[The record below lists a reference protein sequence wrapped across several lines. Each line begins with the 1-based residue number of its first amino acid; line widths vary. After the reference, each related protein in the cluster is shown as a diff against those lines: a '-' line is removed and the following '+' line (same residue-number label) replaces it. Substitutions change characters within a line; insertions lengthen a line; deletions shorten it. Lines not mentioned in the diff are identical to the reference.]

1 MLFNRDNPFLSRLKL
16 RVRVSGINS
25 KKNVQRIVLD
35 IADSGITYKCGDAL
49 AVLPKNN
56 IDAVKSIL
64 ECLNISGD
72 EEIILPHN
80 KQSVN
85 IMSALYNSLDINE
98 LPRKFF
104 EWFVGCLSNQKDIDY
119 LYQAILGDSDD
130 CKERLKSF
138 SLLEVLNRFE
148 SFKIDDVQ
156 SLVNVLKRLMPRL
169 YSIASSPLASPD
181 EIHLIVSEVMYTND
195 RGNKRYGVAS
205 HYLSSVL
212 EQGDEVRVF
221 VVKSPFA
228 LPQNHEA
235 DVMMIG
241 PGVGI
246 APFRGF
252 LQERDC
258 LKSSGHKV
266 GRNWLFFGDRCRTD
280 DFLLED
286 ELTAYQRN
294 GVLDN
299 LQLAFSRD
307 QEHKIYVQDRIWE
320 CRDAVWSLILSGA
333 YIYVCGDASHMAVD
347 VDNMLKKIAME
358 IGGMTYESAD
368 EMFKTMK
375 KERRYQRDVY

>member
-1 MLFNRDNPFLSRLKL
+1 MLFNRDNPFLSRLKS
-16 RVRVSGINS
+16 RIRVSGINS
-25 KKNVQRIVLD
+25 GKNVQRVVLD

-49 AVLPKNN
+49 GVLPKNN
-56 IDAVKSIL
+56 IDDVKSIL
-64 ECLNISGD
+64 ECLNILGD
-72 EEIILPHN
+72 AEVVLPYN
-80 KQSVN
+80 EQNTN
-85 IMSALYNSLDINE
+85 IVSALSESLDINE

-119 LYQAILGDSDD
+119 LRQNILGDSDD
-130 CKERLKSF
+130 CKKRLKSF
-138 SLLEVLNRFE
+138 SLLEVLHKFE

-169 YSIASSPLASPD
+169 YSIASSPLVLSD
-181 EIHLIVSEVMYTND
+181 EVHLVVSEVMYTND

-212 EQGDEVRVF
+212 EQNEEVKIF

-228 LPQNHEA
+228 LPQNQEV
-235 DVMMIG
+235 DVIMIG

-252 LQERDC
+252 LQERAF
-258 LKSSGHKV
+258 LKSNGNKV
-266 GRNWLFFGDRCRTD
+266 GRNWLFFGDRRRAD

-286 ELTAYQRN
+286 ELTEYQRN

-307 QEHKIYVQDRIWE
+307 QEQKVYVQDRMWE
-320 CRDAVWSLILSGA
+320 CRDDVWSWISSGA
-333 YIYVCGDASHMAVD
+333 YIYVCGDASRMAVD
-347 VDNMLKKIAME
+347 VDSMLKKIAVE
-358 IGGMTYESAD
+358 VGGMTDESAE